1 MEAQPSILTVGA
13 RKTERYG
20 PWLALA
26 LLVLAGAYLASEV
39 VSRLAGVRGAADMTA
54 ARMAVGL
61 GVRELTALVLSIFG
75 AFAVLR
81 SPLSA
86 IGIRAPRRIDLEY
99 GFGIGAFATVGI
111 LTLLFYLRLPSS
123 AYGDFT
129 QYVMLH
135 ATGFTALALFLIVG
149 IFSPIVQEIVFRGIV
164 MEGLLRKTN
173 VAIALLI
180 STMLFSAVHWAGGAN
195 QVVFTLLT
203 GSVQGWLYWR
213 TRSIVA
219 PSIMHVI
226 ANCIAALALLAR
238 I

>member
-1 MEAQPSILTVGA
+1 MNDAIPTRRV
-13 RKTERYG
+13 ERYG

-26 LLVLAGAYLASEV
+26 LLVLAGAYLASDV
-39 VSRLAGVRGAADMTA
+39 ASRLTGVRTAADMTA

-61 GVRELTALVLSIFG
+61 GVRELTALGLSIFG
-75 AFAVLR
+75 AFAILR

-99 GFGIGAFATVGI
+99 GFGIGAIATVAI
-111 LTLLFYLRLPSS
+111 LTLLYYLKLPSS

-135 ATGFTALALFLIVG
+135 AAGVTALALFLIVG

-173 VAIALLI
+173 LAIALLV
-180 STMLFSAVHWAGGAN
+180 STILFSAVHLSGGAN

-203 GSVQGWLYWR
+203 GFVQGWLYWR

-226 ANCIAALALLAR
+226 ANCIAASALLAR

>member
-1 MEAQPSILTVGA
+1 MPA
-13 RKTERYG
+13 RKLERYG
-20 PWLALA
+20 PWLALTV
-26 LLVLAGAYLASEV
+26 LVLAGAYAASEIAG
-39 VSRLAGVRGAADMTA
+39 RAIGVRFAADITA
-54 ARMAVGL
+54 ARMAIDFS
-61 GVRELTALVLSIFG
+61 VRELTALALSIFG
-75 AFAVLR
+75 TFAILR

-86 IGIRAPRRIDLEY
+86 IGVRAPKRSDLEY
-99 GFGIGAFATVGI
+99 GFGIGAIATVAI
-111 LTLLFYLRLPSS
+111 LTLLYYLKLPSS

-164 MEGLLRKTN
+164 MEGLLRTTN
-173 VAIALLI
+173 LVVALI
-180 STMLFSAVHWAGGAN
+180 VSTVLFSAVHWSGGAN

-203 GSVQGWLYWR
+203 GLVQGWLYWR

-219 PSIMHVI
+219 PSIMHAI
-226 ANCIAALALLAR
+226 GNCIAASALLSR